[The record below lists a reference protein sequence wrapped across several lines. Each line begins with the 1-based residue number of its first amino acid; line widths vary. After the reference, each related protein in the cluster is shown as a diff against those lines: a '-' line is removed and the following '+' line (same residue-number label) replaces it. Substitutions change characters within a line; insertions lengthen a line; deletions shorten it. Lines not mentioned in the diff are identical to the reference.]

1 MFIDELINRFRAEGL
16 FYFGDLDPAGLRIA
30 SRAAERRAQR
40 GGLPLE
46 PAASLYAWLLNR
58 GARTALR
65 PNERATL
72 ADLAWLPEDL
82 RGAVES
88 LFADGHRIPQESLGT
103 RVLTAGES
111 PFHPR

>member
-1 MFIDELINRFRAEGL
+1 MLDPVLAVDFRAQKLATIRLE
-16 FYFGDLDPAGLRIA
+16 D
-30 SRAAERRAQR
+30 AEQEREDR
-40 GGLPLE
+40 GLPLE